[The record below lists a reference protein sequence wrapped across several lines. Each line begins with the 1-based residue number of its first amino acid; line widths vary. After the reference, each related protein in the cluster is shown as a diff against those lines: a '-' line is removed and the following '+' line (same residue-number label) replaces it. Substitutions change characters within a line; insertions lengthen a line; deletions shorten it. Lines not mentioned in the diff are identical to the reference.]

1 MITRKRIKISEKQL
15 SLIWQRLLGIKLTTV
30 EGKHLRVIYPG
41 RINGDNGPDFRDAII
56 AMNESKL
63 IKGDIEIH
71 IKSSDWYSHS
81 HHCDPEY
88 NNVILHVVAQHNA
101 GSATLTQNSKSVP
114 VLCLSPE
121 LWHQSY
127 LMPYHRLPCFQITKY
142 KDKQAL
148 MKLLDIAGEERFK
161 QKVALFRASLHQEEA
176 GQVLFQ
182 GIMRALGYSKNTMPF
197 EKLACRLPLS
207 FIERTELRGSLVLKQ
222 AWLLGTAALL
232 PFQRLGR
239 RHPKEREAQE
249 LEQIWQSIGK
259 GTKTMSEDDWHLS
272 RIYPNNSPV
281 RRIVALSYLLQRY
294 CREGLL
300 AGMLQVVRDTPLMT
314 GHRMLVGSLIVFGS
328 GYWQEHF
335 DFDIGAKTRK
345 SALLGHSKA
354 AEIVVNVILP
364 FAFAWGKITG
374 ELGLKE
380 KAIKFYN
387 HYPKLAENEITLHMA
402 GQLCLEGV
410 SNFTA
415 CHQQGLIHIFRNYCR
430 EGRCDQC
437 PLLS

>member
-1 MITRKRIKISEKQL
+1 MITRKRIKIPEKRL
-15 SLIWQRLLGIKLTTV
+15 SLVWQRLLGRKLTTV
-30 EGKHLRVIYPG
+30 EDKHLRVIYPG
-41 RINGDNGPDFRDAII
+41 RINGDNGPDFRDAVI
-56 AMNESKL
+56 AMNESNL

-121 LWHQSY
+121 LWHQAY

-148 MKLLDIAGEERFK
+148 MELLDIAGEERFK
-161 QKVALFRASLHQEEA
+161 QKAALFRASLHQEEA

-364 FAFAWGKITG
+364 FTFAWGKITG